1 GSPQVAELA
10 AVVRAFKKF
19 KETFNLVT
27 DSAYVS
33 GVTMPAENTLLKE
46 VSNKKVFGL
55 LAKLICLISH
65 PEQPFYVMHVRLHTG
80 LPGPIAEGN
89 RRADALAMPVWHVN
103 LPDTFH
109 QAKLSHEKF
118 HQNVPALVWMFHLT
132 HDQVRAIVAT
142 CPNCQRHQLPSLGS
156 GVNPRGLNSCEVW
169 QTDITHFPAFG
180 QLKYLHVSVDTFSR
194 AVFASAHAGEKAA
207 DVECYL
213 VQAFATLGVPQK
225 IKTDNGPAYVS
236 ARLQSFLQSWGIEHI
251 TSIPHLPTG
260 QAIIER
266 THQSLKGLLERQ

>member
-1 GSPQVAELA
+1 VAELA

-19 KETFNLVT
+19 KEPFSLVT
-27 DSAYVS
+27 DSAYVA
-33 GVTMPAENTLLKE
+33 GVTIRAENALLKE
-46 VSNKKVFGL
+46 VSNKKIFGL
-55 LAKLICLISH
+55 LSKLIHLISH
-65 PEQPFYVMHVRLHTG
+65 REQPFYVMHVRSHTS

-118 HQNVPALVWMFHLT
+118 HQNVPALVRMFHLT
-132 HDQVRAIVAT
+132 RDQARAIVAT

-156 GVNPRGLNSCEVW
+156 GINLRGLKLCEMW
-169 QTDITHFPAFG
+169 QTNVTHFPAFG
-180 QLKYLHVSVDTFSR
+180 RLEYLHVSVDTFSG
-194 AVFASAHAGEKAA
+194 AMFASAHANEKAA
-207 DVECYL
+207 DVEWHL

-236 ARLQSFLQSWGIEHI
+236 SQLRRFLQSWGIEH
-251 TSIPHLPTG
+251 TTGIPHLPTG
-260 QAIIER
+260 QVIVER
-266 THQSLKGLLERQ
+266 THKALKGLLKRQ